1 MDTFLIV
8 IDTLIVLLYITLI
21 AFITPFTMK
30 YFKRRNYDIFI
41 QLLPVCFIVFIS
53 SIAISLGLGGFSEIL
68 FFKIISIVSLI
79 LLGLLLFL
87 TLAMRVLWKDKY
99 DTLVERIL
107 SFREKNERSFSLK

>member
-1 MDTFLIV
+1 MDNVIVV

-30 YFKRRNYDIFI
+30 YLKRRNYDIFI
-41 QLLPVCFIVFIS
+41 QLLPISFIVFVSSVVIS
-53 SIAISLGLGGFSEIL
+53 MGLGGFSENL
-68 FFKIISIVSLI
+68 FFQITSIGSLI

-99 DTLVERIL
+99 DMLVERII
-107 SFREKNERSFSLK
+107 SFREKNDRSFSLK